1 VSWSALTVLNG
12 LDHGGRAERSIKRLG
27 VEYWNPLVETVWIS
41 RGRKIGTAVQLFP
54 GYIFVQAV
62 TEWRALVRSPGV
74 TGVISDGD
82 GPLTI
87 PGCVIAELQARAGA
101 DGLFTLEKPERF
113 HVGQKLAYR
122 SVGQEWPVL
131 FEGMSGLER
140 CAVLMKIF
148 NRYTRQVVPIA
159 ELSEV

>member
-1 VSWSALTVLNG
+1 VSWSALTVLTG

-27 VEYWNPLVETVWIS
+27 VAHWNPLVETAWVS
-41 RGRKIGTAVQLFP
+41 RGKKIIKAVQLFP
-54 GYIFVQAV
+54 GYIFVESV

-87 PGCVIAELQARAGA
+87 PGCVIEELKARAQA
-101 DGLFTLEKPERF
+101 DGLFVLPKAERF
-113 HVGQKLAYR
+113 VPGQKLAYTH
-122 SVGQEWPVL
+122 SGSEWPVI
-131 FEGMSGLER
+131 FEGMSGFER

-148 NRYTRQVVPIA
+148 NRYTRVVVPEK

>member
-1 VSWSALTVLNG
+1 MSWSALTVLTG

-27 VEYWNPLVETVWIS
+27 VEHWNPLVETAWIS
-41 RGRKIGTAVQLFP
+41 RGKRVLKAVQLFP
-54 GYIFVQAV
+54 GYIFVQSV
-62 TEWRALVRSPGV
+62 TEWRQLVRSPGI

-82 GPLTI
+82 GPLKI
-87 PGCVIAELQARAGA
+87 PGCVIEELKARANA

-113 HVGQKLAYR
+113 HYSQKLVYR
-122 SVGQEWPVL
+122 NAGQEWPVL
-131 FEGMSGLER
+131 FEGMSGFER

-148 NRYTRQVVPIA
+148 NRYTRVVVPER

>member
-1 VSWSALTVLNG
+1 MSWSALTILTG
-12 LDHGGRAERSIKRLG
+12 LDNGGRAERSIKRLG
-27 VEYWNPLVETVWIS
+27 VEFFNPRCESVWIS
-41 RGRKIGTAVQLFP
+41 RGKKVTRAVQLFP

-82 GPLTI
+82 GPLVV
-87 PGCVIAELQARAGA
+87 PGSVIAELQARA
-101 DGLFTLEKPERF
+101 DENGLFTLERPERF
-113 HVGQKLAYR
+113 APGQKLVYR
-122 SVGQEWPVL
+122 NMGNEWPVL
-131 FEGMSGLER
+131 FDSMSGFER

-148 NRYTRQVVPIA
+148 NRYTRVVVPEK